1 MNKIQQAL
9 TLQFGSPKDFK
20 RLVANLKKKGSI
32 PKKYASHVLRVYN
45 TQWKQSQND
54 QELPVVTKT
63 EEKPSV
69 LGKDE

>member
-20 RLVANLKKKGSI
+20 RLVSNLKKKGSI

-54 QELPVVTKT
+54 QELLQKT